1 MPNPVNGASGIA
13 WGRATNAEPVP
24 VRLRQ
29 LIVDHA
35 NRDGPVPTPLHALSL
50 RDAGS
55 AAPDDEEFEPELA
68 QRTRAEIVAS
78 AAGAIVAQANLT
90 QRSVRAL
97 LGIS

>member
-13 WGRATNAEPVP
+13 WGQATNAEPVP

-35 NRDGPVPTPLHALSL
+35 NRDRPVPTPLHALSL

-55 AAPDDEEFEPELA
+55 AGLKMAAEHTFLPYQYAVEL
-68 QRTRAEIVAS
+68 RA
-78 AAGAIVAQANLT
+78 
-90 QRSVRAL
+90 R
-97 LGIS
+97 